1 MKKLSK
7 NTFAKLFATFLGAST
22 ILTPLVT
29 IISCQPIS
37 KSPTIEQQNSN
48 SNKNKNTGNQNGNNS
63 STGNQNGNGSSTE
76 NQNNGQTGG
85 STGSGQNNGST
96 GGEQN
101 NGSTGGSGTGGEQNG
116 GGTGET
122 ETTTP
127 KPNAEET
134 QIGSTIDNTAIIV
147 KNNNSEYSIK
157 GSIYIDNIGKL
168 EAELDSLTEL
178 NGKTINTSALNI
190 DCFETKKEQISGQS
204 ITTRNTKNQAITYIS
219 KKITP
224 DILKKVLELKKS
236 RNFTTLTLNNNGTIS
251 IPFESTIEKPFD
263 ISDLAKFSFSKDFK
277 LTENSELVLGGLPLQ
292 EDETENDKAKYV
304 TIDELV
310 RVIKQKHFKNFK
322 IKNIGLRGNI
332 KTILPY
338 LTDGTFQG
346 KEIEGKGVEFAHS
359 WRYSCDEGYF
369 TGYQG
374 SGKNDILT
382 LNQVKEISKRYPYN
396 GARLQNVTLTG
407 IDTKNIQEGELDGI
421 IKTSS
426 LDNITFKNSDFSKV
440 MMEAV
445 NSHGYLEFENTTL
458 PQGMKE
464 TTSDNIILQNVT
476 FPKEEFKNVGAKIEY
491 LPYFAPIIREKLTI
505 YGEVKNSPLKGLN
518 TEEIN
523 KLENTPRKQNM
534 PSIYKGSQE
543 TYNRLKYIYKGESH
557 TKEFVNLQ
565 GSIQKPQDT
574 FLALIGKNNSRG

>member
-29 IISCQPIS
+29 IVSCQPIS

-48 SNKNKNTGNQNGNNS
+48 SNKNN
-63 STGNQNGNGSSTE
+63 NGNGS
-76 NQNNGQTGG
+76 GTGNTQPG
-85 STGSGQNNGST
+85 N
-96 GGEQN
+96 
-101 NGSTGGSGTGGEQNG
+101 GSGTGNTQPGNGSGTGNTQPGNGSGTGNTQPGNG
-116 GGTGET
+116 GGTE
-122 ETTTP
+122 TP

-251 IPFESTIEKPFD
+251 IPFESTIEKPFN

-407 IDTKNIQEGELDGI
+407 INTKNIQEGELDGI

-426 LDNITFKNSDFSKV
+426 LDNIIFKDSDLSKV
-440 MMEAV
+440 VMESI
-445 NSHGYLEFENTTL
+445 NSLGYLKFENTILPQAIPGSTFQKLILKNATL
-458 PQGMKE
+458 PEELK
-464 TTSDNIILQNVT
+464 TT
-476 FPKEEFKNVGAKIEY
+476 
-491 LPYFAPIIREKLTI
+491 
-505 YGEVKNSPLKGLN
+505 PLKKILDRFP
-518 TEEIN
+518 TEIGTL
-523 KLENTPRKQNM
+523 K
-534 PSIYKGSQE
+534 IY
-543 TYNRLKYIYKGESH
+543 
-557 TKEFVNLQ
+557 NLQ
-565 GSIQKPQDT
+565 GRFLDKYTEEEIKQVKKQWQNYGNMPGGVPSRYAGPQDVWNKLKLLLQEGKTTKTHFTNEDLTDVDNNNINFSAIQKPQDT
-574 FLALIGKNNSRG
+574 FLALLGNNNSRG